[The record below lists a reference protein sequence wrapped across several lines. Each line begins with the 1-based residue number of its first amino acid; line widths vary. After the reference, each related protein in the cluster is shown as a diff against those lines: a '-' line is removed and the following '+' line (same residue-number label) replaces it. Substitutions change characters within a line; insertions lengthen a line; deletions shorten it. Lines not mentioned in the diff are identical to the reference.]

1 MSEAAPRYSYV
12 ALDASGRKVRGE
24 LEVGSEETAF
34 VHLKTQGLM
43 PVSVRVAERRR
54 EGGRTAVG
62 LGDRETAELVADL
75 AALLA
80 AGADIRT
87 ALAIIG
93 GKAARPAVQAAA
105 RAMARAIS
113 GGEAVNVALG
123 RQLPERHRFIAALLA
138 AGEVS
143 GDLIGGL
150 ERGAEMLEARLKMR
164 DQLVSVLAYPVF
176 VLITAIVSFL
186 IILTLVVPSLA
197 PLADAPG
204 AQPGLAM
211 RLLLAASRFLTENG
225 WLLAGGLVAVAI
237 GAAVAGAVGL
247 LQSALERVVLD
258 GPGRRTAA
266 GLVYGGFAVALG
278 GMLSAGAPVGEA
290 LRLSLRAVRSGLAR
304 KRLEPVSGAVRQG
317 VALSAALTGVGGFPD
332 EIARLTLIGEESGT
346 LGPMLVRAGRLAE
359 QAALRRIE
367 SASRVIGPALIVA
380 LGGLIGLLMA
390 GLLSGVTGLGDAAL
404 Q

>member
-1 MSEAAPRYSYV
+1 MSEAAPLYGYV

-24 LEVGSEETAF
+24 LEVASEEAAF
-34 VHLKTQGLM
+34 INLKAQGLM
-43 PVSVRVAERRR
+43 PVSVKVVARRR
-54 EGGRTAVG
+54 ERARTAAG

-75 AALLA
+75 AALLT
-80 AGADIRT
+80 AGADIRS

-93 GKAARPAVQAAA
+93 GKAAKAPVQAAA
-105 RAMARAIS
+105 RAMARDIS
-113 GGEAVNVALG
+113 GGEALNVALG

-138 AGEVS
+138 AGEAS

-150 ERGAEMLEARLKMR
+150 ERGAEMLEARLRIR

-197 PLADAPG
+197 PLAEAPG

-211 RLLLAASRFLTENG
+211 RLLLGASRFLTGNG
-225 WLLAGGLVAVAI
+225 WLLAGAGVALVIAGV
-237 GAAVAGAVGL
+237 VAGATGL
-247 LQSALERVVLD
+247 LRSGAERLALD

-278 GMLSAGAPVGEA
+278 GMLSAGAPVSDA
-290 LRLSLRAVRSGLAR
+290 LRLSSRAVRSGLAR
-304 KRLEPVSGAVRQG
+304 KRLEPVGAAVRQG
-317 VALSAALTGVGGFPD
+317 QALSAALTQVSGFPD
-332 EIARLTLIGEESGT
+332 EIARLTLIGEESGA

-367 SASRVIGPALIVA
+367 SASRIIGPALIVA